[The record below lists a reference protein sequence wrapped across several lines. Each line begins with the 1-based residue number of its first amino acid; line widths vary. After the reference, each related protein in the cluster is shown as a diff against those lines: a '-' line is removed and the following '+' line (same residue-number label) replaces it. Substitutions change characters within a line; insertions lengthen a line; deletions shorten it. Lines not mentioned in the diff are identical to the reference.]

1 MNTETFPIVKI
12 DRATGQEMLPLF
24 LQKGIFSNYKALPTK
39 EELLEKAKCEMG
51 IETFTKAQEHNI
63 LKSERVYRT
72 KNYIVRNFGNYEVGF
87 GLSFLMNNYNDGQLD
102 EALGRVSLYKLG
114 HRLAS
119 IILAEVYIQ
128 GKTTDLVISKEKLL
142 KYLGYSSNEKQIYKQ
157 IDDAMFSLMTLNY
170 FIHEYKTNVS
180 DKIKSKELG
189 WFIYAVKSD
198 HKNYTLSVNKNYVG
212 CIESVINNEKGI
224 ERDFNRGYFTYP
236 TSILP
241 ASKDYSTAAYLLSNF
256 LIMDS
261 GNAKLND
268 RNQKVVA
275 YSVKHLIEV
284 MKIERVSKTKLKK
297 AFLDALEEV
306 QIINKTSPTIKDLA
320 RMKSFSLLDQV
331 VHIYLPKEV
340 EHLDDSIKSNL
351 LGPK

>member
-1 MNTETFPIVKI
+1 
-12 DRATGQEMLPLF
+12 
-24 LQKGIFSNYKALPTK
+24 
-39 EELLEKAKCEMG
+39 
-51 IETFTKAQEHNI
+51 
-63 LKSERVYRT
+63 
-72 KNYIVRNFGNYEVGF
+72 
-87 GLSFLMNNYNDGQLD
+87 
-102 EALGRVSLYKLG
+102 
-114 HRLAS
+114 
-119 IILAEVYIQ
+119 
-128 GKTTDLVISKEKLL
+128 
-142 KYLGYSSNEKQIYKQ
+142 
-157 IDDAMFSLMTLNY
+157 
-170 FIHEYKTNVS
+170 
-180 DKIKSKELG
+180 
-189 WFIYAVKSD
+189 
-198 HKNYTLSVNKNYVG
+198 VNKNYVG
-212 CIESVINNEKGI
+212 CIESVINNEKGV

-306 QIINKTSPTIKDLA
+306 QIINKTSPTLKDLA
-320 RMKSFSLLDQV
+320 RMKSFNLLDQV

-340 EHLDDSIKSNL
+340 EHLDSSIKSNL

>member
-1 MNTETFPIVKI
+1 MSTETFPIVKI

-39 EELLEKAKCEMG
+39 EELLDKAKLEMG
-51 IETFTKAQEHNI
+51 VETFTKAQEHNI

-87 GLSFLMNNYNDGQLD
+87 GLSFLMNNYNDDQLD

-212 CIESVINNEKGI
+212 CIESVINNEKGV

-241 ASKDYSTAAYLLSNF
+241 ASKD
-256 LIMDS
+256 
-261 GNAKLND
+261 
-268 RNQKVVA
+268 
-275 YSVKHLIEV
+275 
-284 MKIERVSKTKLKK
+284 
-297 AFLDALEEV
+297 
-306 QIINKTSPTIKDLA
+306 
-320 RMKSFSLLDQV
+320 
-331 VHIYLPKEV
+331 
-340 EHLDDSIKSNL
+340 
-351 LGPK
+351 